1 MLLLDSSP
9 IAWLNRPYF
18 DLGPFNGGPLH
29 LYGIEF
35 SYRNLISNTPIND
48 TPLTFGVQ
56 VKLPYSFRESLLRE
70 TGMTQYQVDNPL
82 QLANELQTE
91 RWSKLCDYL
100 THYQKLQLITKYRV
114 INLLSSLCL
123 HPTVLEYVPEMS
135 GSEIGSDP
143 ALAALALCRALSSL
157 LLHQDYGT
165 LDNLNLKEFENI
177 ANHAP
182 SGTQVRFS
190 AALQLVVQYAKTF
203 RNLEGAEFWRAIATK
218 EIENLKPLLDD
229 FGYRLLTSIYYRA
242 VVFVPLL
249 HGDKDKVIQ
258 EMDLCQSYAESLT
271 CENEVQELVANENQ
285 NIILESRTKEALWL
299 RDLDLAEERSR
310 RLAQMDSLDPRYRL
324 ELGEILTKQGK
335 IEEAAKVYRSATKLG
350 PPGTDIAWFM
360 AGQCY
365 EVLGEL
371 EMACDCYLASLKIDP
386 EAICAV
392 ERLTNLAPCLGNS
405 ALVNWSKLRLIELQ
419 EQKQGMS
426 AKPKRSYISEASS
439 ELKTTAEAMTI

>member
-1 MLLLDSSP
+1 
-9 IAWLNRPYF
+9 
-18 DLGPFNGGPLH
+18 
-29 LYGIEF
+29 
-35 SYRNLISNTPIND
+35 
-48 TPLTFGVQ
+48 
-56 VKLPYSFRESLLRE
+56 
-70 TGMTQYQVDNPL
+70 MTQYQVDNPL
-82 QLANELQTE
+82 QLANKLQTE

-114 INLLSSLCL
+114 INLLSNLCL

-143 ALAALALCRALSSL
+143 ALAALALCRAISSL

-165 LDNLNLKEFENI
+165 LDNLKELENV

-182 SGTQVRFS
+182 SGTQVRFT

-218 EIENLKPLLDD
+218 EIQNLKSSLDD

-258 EMDLCQSYAESLT
+258 EMDLSQSYAESLT
-271 CENEVQELVANENQ
+271 CENEVQEIAANENR

-310 RLAQMDSLDPRYRL
+310 RLAQMNSLDPRYHL
-324 ELGEILTKQGK
+324 ELGEILIKQGK

-350 PPGTDIAWFM
+350 PPGTPIAWFM

-365 EVLGEL
+365 QALGEL
-371 EMACDCYLASLKIDP
+371 EMACDCYLTSLKIDP

-392 ERLTNLAPCLGNS
+392 EQLTNVAPSLGNS

-419 EQKQGMS
+419 EQKQRMS
-426 AKPKRSYISEASS
+426 AKPQRSYISEASS
-439 ELKTTAEAMTI
+439 ELETTAQAMTI

>member
-1 MLLLDSSP
+1 
-9 IAWLNRPYF
+9 
-18 DLGPFNGGPLH
+18 
-29 LYGIEF
+29 
-35 SYRNLISNTPIND
+35 
-48 TPLTFGVQ
+48 
-56 VKLPYSFRESLLRE
+56 
-70 TGMTQYQVDNPL
+70 MTQYQVDNPL

-91 RWSKLCDYL
+91 RWSKLCEYL

-143 ALAALALCRALSSL
+143 ALAALALCRAISSL
-157 LLHQDYGT
+157 LLHQEYGT
-165 LDNLNLKEFENI
+165 LDNLEELENI

-218 EIENLKPLLDD
+218 EIENLKPSLDD

-242 VVFVPLL
+242 VAFVPLL

-258 EMDLCQSYAESLT
+258 EMELCQSYAESLT
-271 CENEVQELVANENQ
+271 CENEVQEIVANENR
-285 NIILESRTKEALWL
+285 NTMLESRTKEALWL

-324 ELGEILTKQGK
+324 ELGEILIKQGK

-350 PPGTDIAWFM
+350 PPGTPIAWFM

-365 EVLGEL
+365 QALGEL
-371 EMACDCYLASLKIDP
+371 GMACDCYLASLKIDP

-392 ERLTNLAPCLGNS
+392 EQLTNVAPSLGNS

-419 EQKQGMS
+419 EQKQRMS
-426 AKPKRSYISEASS
+426 AKPQRSYISEASS
-439 ELKTTAEAMTI
+439 ELETTA